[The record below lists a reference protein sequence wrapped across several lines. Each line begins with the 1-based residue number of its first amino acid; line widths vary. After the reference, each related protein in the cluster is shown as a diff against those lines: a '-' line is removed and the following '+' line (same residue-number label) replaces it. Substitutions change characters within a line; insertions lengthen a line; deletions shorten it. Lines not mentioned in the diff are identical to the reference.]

1 MRRLLVVGGVVATCL
16 AVVAAVAFAA
26 NNQVSYTAKLTPAHP
41 KPKAGK
47 PANVGYEGILSVT
60 TSDGTQPDTGAKTTL
75 YFPKQ
80 LQNNAK
86 KFPSCKPSEID
97 GKDSIPSKCKSAIVG
112 SGTAQSEAPTP
123 GQPPN
128 PALAETLKVTAMN
141 GDKGKTLML
150 VLNAAAPVQILNR
163 VIPGKLG
170 PGGGAFGYTVTFTVP
185 PDLQNIAGAQIA
197 LAHFEVKIS
206 AKKTAKVKGK
216 KVSYLQLKSC
226 PSSKKLPTKTTIDF
240 DNSAGASTGAP
251 AAGPDM
257 TVTGTMGC

>member
-26 NNQVSYTAKLTPAHP
+26 NNQVSYTAKLSPAHP
-41 KPKAGK
+41 KAKTGK

-60 TSDGTQPDTGAKTTL
+60 TPDGTQPDTGAKTTL

-80 LQNNAK
+80 IINNAK
-86 KFPSCKPSEID
+86 KFASCKPSEID
-97 GKDSIPSKCKSAIVG
+97 GKDTIPSKCKAATVG
-112 SGTAQSEAPTP
+112 SGTASSEAPTP

-128 PALAETLKVTAMN
+128 PALAESLKVTAIN

-150 VLNAAAPVQILNR
+150 VLNATAPVPITNR

-170 PGGGAFGYTVTFTVP
+170 PGSGQFGYTVTFTVP
-185 PDLQNIAGAQIA
+185 TDLQNIAGAQIA
-197 LAHFEVKIS
+197 LAHFDVKLS
-206 AKKTAKVKGK
+206 KSKTAKVGKK

-226 PSSKKLPTKTTIDF
+226 PKSGKLPTKTVIDF
-240 DNSAGASTGAP
+240 DNSAGSGP
-251 AAGPDM
+251 AAGPDQ
-257 TVTGTMGC
+257 TVTGTMSC